1 MWSIWF
7 FIYDLKSHL
16 RSVKPHPQ
24 MSSDSAVP
32 ESDISIIWAVTF
44 KHALRYVPSIRWVP
58 DRQVLLSANHLRW
71 CQTGRASDRL
81 PAPGSGVPACRA
93 GPGGAEGRPGPPAA
107 ARAGPQEG
115 DRLHGAQDTLPVT
128 YEVKMNNL
136 VHKLSELLHKK
147 FKLKFKIFSRRYFQ
161 REKNQT
167 NTKNK
172 HKSRVCYSET
182 AHILVI
188 QFQQLSRFSRLSI
201 LFYTLLLLFHVL
213 WKIFFKKG
221 CASLYSH
228 ELP

>member
-136 VHKLSELLHKK
+136 VHKLSELLHKNY
-147 FKLKFKIFSRRYFQ
+147 KLKFFLEDTFNVKKIKQTQKSSLLQWNRPYTCHSVSTIIKIFTIINTFLHITFAVPRTLKNIFQ
-161 REKNQT
+161 ERL
-167 NTKNK
+167 
-172 HKSRVCYSET
+172 C
-182 AHILVI
+182 
-188 QFQQLSRFSRLSI
+188 QFVFP
-201 LFYTLLLLFHVL
+201 
-213 WKIFFKKG
+213 W
-221 CASLYSH
+221 ASLVKVSV
-228 ELP
+228 